1 MEMTISLT
9 DLFLI
14 IAGISIIIL
23 MIFLIP
29 LLAQFR
35 QTARRAER
43 VMDNLNQELPAIL
56 TSLKDTTAEIHI
68 TLAHINAKLA
78 QTDAI
83 INTAKYAGES
93 LLLTSNLIRSALTP
107 AIVTIGTINTSLR
120 SFFNLIH
127 KPKTKK
133 TMEEQPDE

>member
-1 MEMTISLT
+1 MEMTIGLT

-29 LLAQFR
+29 LLTQLR
-35 QTARRAER
+35 QTARRAEK
-43 VMDNLNQELPAIL
+43 VMGSLNQELPAIL
-56 TSLKDTTAEIHI
+56 ASLKDTTAEIHI
-68 TLAHINAKLA
+68 TSAHINEKLA

-93 LLLTSNLIRSALTP
+93 LLLTSNLIRSALSP
-107 AIVTIGTINTSLR
+107 AIITIGTINTSLR

-127 KPKTKK
+127 KPKEKK

>member
-1 MEMTISLT
+1 MEMTIGLT

-29 LLAQFR
+29 LLSQLR
-35 QTARRAER
+35 QTARRAEK
-43 VMDNLNQELPAIL
+43 VMGNLNQELPAIL
-56 TSLKDTTAEIHI
+56 ASLKDTSAEIHI
-68 TLAHINAKLA
+68 TSAHFNAKLA

-93 LLLTSNLIRSALTP
+93 LLLTSKLIRSALSP
-107 AIVTIGTINTSLR
+107 AIITIGTINTGLR
-120 SFFNLIH
+120 SFFKLIH
-127 KPKTKK
+127 KPKEKN
-133 TMEEQPDE
+133 TMEAQPDE